1 MYKNIL
7 IPVLLDDDHEKHSAI
22 QVAKT
27 LAGDGTA
34 FTVLHV
40 MEVIPAYVTAEIP
53 SEVLANT
60 RKEVEEGVSTISKE
74 LPNCVGVTVSGHAGN
89 AIVEYAKKHGIDCIV
104 LASHK
109 PGLQNYFL
117 GSTAD
122 RVVRHAGCAV
132 HVLR

>member
-1 MYKNIL
+1 MYNNIL

-60 RKEVEEGVSTISKE
+60 RKEVEEGVSAISKE
-74 LPNCVGVTVSGHAGN
+74 LPNCAGVTVSGHAGN
-89 AIVEYAKKHGIDCIV
+89 AIVEYAKNHGIDCIV

-122 RVVRHAGCAV
+122 RVVRHAACAV